1 MPSVKVTLKIVSYD
15 NFTGHSPARFGVG
28 EELKLSVA
36 FADTKQTAATVGG
49 LEWKVKSGPA
59 VIKSDVGN
67 GNATLKCGGA
77 AGTVEVELRLKTGS
91 KELLGSKKFVVV
103 EPTSATF
110 VQKGADFH
118 INGMASAGFQ
128 GEIMLHPDDVSFK
141 WVQIR
146 EGGASYSGSGC
157 FELKNVEIRKGKPD
171 KVGKM
176 VATDTSGAVS
186 KGSYAVIHP
195 IMGEWVGFGKATGNG
210 TKCVGA
216 DTVLNALPTW
226 GSGGEMSWA
235 IPWFFKVPGSAEK
248 RFMTATH
255 EASVDANG
263 KCTISKLGHT
273 VTKNV
278 NDGDSNVGLAS

>member
-1 MPSVKVTLKIVSYD
+1 MPSVKVTLKVISYD

-36 FADTKQTAATVGG
+36 FADSKQTAATVGG

-103 EPTSATF
+103 EPESATF
-110 VQKGADFH
+110 VQKGADYH
-118 INGMASAGFQ
+118 ENGIASAGFL

-157 FELKNVEIRKGKPD
+157 FELKNVEIRKGKPE
-171 KVGKM
+171 KVGKF
-176 VATDTSGAVS
+176 VATDKDNQVS

-195 IMGEWVGFGKATGNG
+195 IMGEWVGFLKATGNG

-216 DTVLNALPTW
+216 DTVLNAVPSW
-226 GSGGEMSWA
+226 GTGGEMSWT
-235 IPWFFKVPGSAEK
+235 IPWFFRVPGSSEK

-255 EASVDANG
+255 IAKVDSAG
-263 KCTISKLGHT
+263 KCTISKLGLT
-273 VTKNV
+273 VTKNL
-278 NDGDSNVGLAS
+278 NDGDSNTGLAG